1 MELAKLRCLN
11 APEPWSP
18 FDAGRKK
25 DNDGNVRGK
34 RENGRT
40 LRRRNVLDA
49 LEDYL
54 EEVDDKEIEDIALE
68 EAVAEGSSSRID
80 FRRGNISLYNRS
92 ARRANA

>member
-1 MELAKLRCLN
+1 M
-11 APEPWSP
+11 P
-18 FDAGRKK
+18 GGKK

-54 EEVDDKEIEDIALE
+54 EEVDDKEIEDSSTRR
-68 EAVAEGSSSRID
+68 SSSRRKLYAID